1 MSWFF
6 SFIIILIK
14 SNISS
19 SMNLSFVI
27 EPWLTYG
34 DMRGAIGYDTS
45 IDAILFYGGHRYPQR
60 FGIFKNGN
68 YLNGGQYFL
77 HNGTSSYSQH
87 YTQLNNELW
96 MLRLGGGGFIKA
108 NTHTHQVTYP
118 LIDIPTNVAS
128 GGCLTSIEN
137 HLIVIGSGTTSSLN
151 PPTNAVQIYNINDS
165 IWLDNVPQLKDDR
178 IDLSCTVLNHK
189 VYAIGGYGHDPS
201 GWYHTIEV
209 LDIANI
215 SQQIFTDWYYFSGS
229 LSTARGET
237 RAVSYGTDIFVI
249 GGDDNSVP
257 IGYPADVNRIDTV
270 KGECDVV
277 GYLSYVVEGPM
288 PIVIG
293 NILSVFG
300 GYSSINDA
308 YTYYDTYQYAVLP
321 LNDGE
326 LGNATSDTKAQ
337 PGADASVYVAV
348 ISSIL
353 VFICFGLLFVVFRC
367 GKLSAQQ
374 DILDRNGDKEIPQSH
389 VAVGS
394 SAPLDA
400 SSDKVA
406 QGLVA
411 KKSISVE
418 ECEGDDEKNDRQ
430 HHKGTSFVI
439 RSESEKAPGANTA
452 GGIGEFAPQNDLDS
466 GDMEVKEWL
475 DSIGYSDYHNVFVT
489 NGFDSMDMVK
499 EINDAN
505 DLNGIG
511 ISLRAHQIKISNHI
525 KKLK

>member
-27 EPWLTYG
+27 GPGRLTPYG
-34 DMRGAIGYDTS
+34 EARGAVGYDTS
-45 IDAILFYGGHRYPQR
+45 IDAILFYGGARYPQR
-60 FGIFKNGN
+60 FAIFKNGN

-178 IDLSCTVLNHK
+178 IYLSCTVLNHK
-189 VYAIGGYGHDPS
+189 VYAIGGWGLNPS

-215 SQQIFTDWYYFSGS
+215 SSKIFTDWYYFSGS
-229 LSTARGET
+229 LRTARGET
-237 RAVSYGTDIFVI
+237 RAVSYGTNIYVI
-249 GGDDNSVP
+249 GGDDDSVP
-257 IGYPADVNRIDTV
+257 FGYAADVNRIDTV
-270 KGECDVV
+270 TGQCDGV
-277 GYLSYVVEGPM
+277 GYLLYVVEGPM

-293 NILSVFG
+293 NKLYVFG
-300 GYSSINDA
+300 GYSSIDGASN
-308 YTYYDTYQYAVLP
+308 YYDTYQYAVLP

-326 LGNATSDTKAQ
+326 LGNTSDATDPKAQ
-337 PGADASVYVAV
+337 PDVDASVYVAV

-353 VFICFGLLFVVFRC
+353 VFICFGLLFVAFRC

-374 DILDRNGDKEIPQSH
+374 DTGPTSH
-389 VAVGS
+389 VAVGT
-394 SAPLDA
+394 
-400 SSDKVA
+400 
-406 QGLVA
+406 G
-411 KKSISVE
+411 E
-418 ECEGDDEKNDRQ
+418 
-430 HHKGTSFVI
+430 H
-439 RSESEKAPGANTA
+439 SEKESIEIP
-452 GGIGEFAPQNDLDS
+452 DLPLPKLPVQVSED
-466 GDMEVKEWL
+466 
-475 DSIGYSDYHNVFVT
+475 
-489 NGFDSMDMVK
+489 
-499 EINDAN
+499 DAN
-505 DLNGIG
+505 DVIDIQMGLLAMGSESSDGMYENYP
-511 ISLRAHQIKISNHI
+511 RAT
-525 KKLK
+525 KKCEAEGEAKGWMPMY